1 MEGAVV
7 MFDSAPSES
16 SSLEW
21 PENMSTSQRPS
32 VYGAEILSIDLD
44 VSLCDL

>member
-1 MEGAVV
+1 
-7 MFDSAPSES
+7 MFASAPSES
-16 SSLEW
+16 SILEW

-44 VSLCDL
+44 VWLCDL